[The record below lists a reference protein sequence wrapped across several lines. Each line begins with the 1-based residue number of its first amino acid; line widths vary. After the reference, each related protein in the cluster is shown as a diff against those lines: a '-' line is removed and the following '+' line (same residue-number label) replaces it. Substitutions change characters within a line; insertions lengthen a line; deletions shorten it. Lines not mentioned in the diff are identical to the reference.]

1 APDAPLQRGDII
13 FWRDHVGMMVDE
25 DTLIHANGN
34 AMAVTYE
41 PLANAILRIRTVE
54 ASEVTSRRRIAGLSV

>member
-1 APDAPLQRGDII
+1 
-13 FWRDHVGMMVDE
+13 MMVDE